1 MYSLYNHPR
10 YFKFKRK
17 YQQHGLCFQTI
28 FPFKYDQTW
37 WIEIDWGKKHTP
49 YAKEQC
55 SLISD
60 MIHQFPEHHVPFDVF
75 SAVTNLDGLVKLLV
89 DEGKLRAQQNGKE
102 FHTNEKE
109 VQAF

>member
-1 MYSLYNHPR
+1 
-10 YFKFKRK
+10 
-17 YQQHGLCFQTI
+17 
-28 FPFKYDQTW
+28 
-37 WIEIDWGKKHTP
+37 
-49 YAKEQC
+49 
-55 SLISD
+55 
-60 MIHQFPEHHVPFDVF
+60 MIHQFPEHHVTFDVF